1 MTTHHGGNI
10 YEAARLTGRSLTR
23 VIDFSAS
30 INPLGPSPR
39 AVRAMT
45 SALRLASHYP
55 EPHCIALRNALANRH
70 GLIPEQ
76 ILIGNG
82 SSEIIQLLPRALS
95 LRSALIVG
103 PTFSEY
109 ARAML
114 LEGGQTVSVNAT
126 RAEQYQVPIQDA
138 TRTIRN
144 KKMKIQA
151 IFVCNPNSPTG
162 QGVNPDDMGELMQ
175 TVSHCGA
182 WTIIDETFVDYCEER
197 SVVPQLNRYS
207 RVVILRSFTKFYAL
221 PGLRIGYAVSDEKT
235 VARLRACQPPWSV
248 NTLAQEAALSSMNDI
263 AYARRSRRFMTLER
277 ARLFAALQALND
289 VVVFPSLA
297 NFLLVELP
305 PSHTAVEVVER
316 LYAQGIL
323 VRDCSATPGLTAR
336 TIRVAVR
343 TGVQNRRLITALRRL
358 LRGQE

>member
-1 MTTHHGGNI
+1 MTSPHGGNI
-10 YEAARLTGRSLTR
+10 YRAARETGRSLTR

-39 AVRAMT
+39 AVRAMIA
-45 SALRLASHYP
+45 ALRLTSHYP
-55 EPHCIALRNALANRH
+55 EPDCIALREALAIRH

-95 LRSALIVG
+95 LYSALIVG

-109 ARAML
+109 ARALL
-114 LEGGQTVSVNAT
+114 LEGGQAVSINAM
-126 RAEQYQVPIQDA
+126 RVEQYRVPVQDA
-138 TRTIRN
+138 MRMIRN
-144 KKMKIQA
+144 NRTKIQA
-151 IFVCNPNSPTG
+151 VFVCNPNSPTG
-162 QGVNPDDMGELMQ
+162 QGINLNDIRELAEG
-175 TVSHCGA
+175 VSHRGA

-197 SVVPQLNRYS
+197 SILPEINRYS

-235 VARLRACQPPWSV
+235 VTRLRALQAPWSV
-248 NTLAQEAALSSMNDI
+248 NTLAQAGALSSLNDI
-263 AYARRSRRFMTLER
+263 PYARRSRRFMALER
-277 ARLFAALQALND
+277 ARFFAALQALNG

-305 PSHTAVEVVER
+305 QPHTAVEIAER
-316 LYAQGIL
+316 LYAEGIL
-323 VRDCSATPGLTAR
+323 VRDCSTTPGLTAG

-343 TGVQNRRLITALRRL
+343 TPEQNRRLIAALRRL
-358 LRGQE
+358 LRDQE

>member
-1 MTTHHGGNI
+1 MTHHGGNI
-10 YEAARLTGRSLTR
+10 YEAARETGRSLTR
-23 VIDFSAS
+23 IIDFSAS

-55 EPHCIALRNALANRH
+55 EPDCIALRKALADRH

-76 ILIGNG
+76 ILMGNG

-95 LRSALIVG
+95 LRSALIIG

-109 ARAML
+109 ERAML
-114 LEGGQTVSVNAT
+114 LEGGQSVWVNAT
-126 RAEQYQVPIQDA
+126 RAEQYRVPIQDA
-138 TRTIRN
+138 IRTIRN
-144 KKMKIQA
+144 NRTKVDA
-151 IFVCNPNSPTG
+151 VFVCNPNSPTG
-162 QGVNPDDMGELMQ
+162 QGVSPDDIGGLVE
-175 TVSHCGA
+175 TVSRCGG

-197 SVVPQLNRYS
+197 SVLPQLNRYS

-235 VARLRACQPPWSV
+235 VARMRAWQPPWSV
-248 NTLAQEAALSSMNDI
+248 NTLAQVAALSSMNDVS
-263 AYARRSRRFMTLER
+263 YGRRSRRFMALER
-277 ARLFAALQALND
+277 ARLYAALQTLNG

-305 PSHTAVEVVER
+305 PPHTAVEVAER

-323 VRDCSATPGLTAR
+323 VRDCSATAGLTVR

-343 TGVQNRRLITALRRL
+343 TPEQNRRLITALRRL
-358 LRGQE
+358 LRGQQ